1 LHVMTELFLTD
12 SPTPDDIKVLSD
24 GLFDFN
30 VKALGSFDRTPLGVF
45 VRDEVTNRIVGGLA
59 GATSLGVLFVDWFY
73 LPESLRGSGLGS
85 GILQQAEEEAV
96 RRGCRTGVL
105 FTLSVQAPGFYV
117 KQGWTQFGDI
127 PSIPDGLS
135 RRYFTKELG

>member
-1 LHVMTELFLTD
+1 MKIETTD
-12 SPTPDDIKVLSD
+12 SPAPDDIKVLSD
-24 GLFDFN
+24 GLFEFN
-30 VKALGSFDRTPLGVF
+30 VKALGAFERRPLGVF
-45 VRDEVTNRIVGGLA
+45 VRDEATNRIVGGLA